1 MKMLCQVQLSKHR
14 YKTPEGYL
22 ICYDC
27 ILARTGKQT
36 YLQSE
41 LYGITEGEDRYIDVD
56 RKADQVFNEKTM
68 ASFEGKPLTIEHPDV
83 SVSPENYKELSVGNV
98 HNIHRGTFDGNDV
111 MYGDIT
117 VYDAEAIALI
127 ESGEM
132 TELSCGYDC
141 DITDGPN
148 PEQINI
154 RGNHIAL
161 CEQGRAGIARIQD
174 SKKKPWGAAPIIRD
188 SVQRGTLIQEFGAY
202 GKQYKVSKIQ
212 GNVLYCEE
220 LQSGKT
226 FLFKKDKENV
236 DWAIIKK
243 TDVKDS
249 EPNVDLLRSKTKHWT
264 LDLDHDTLCVT
275 LFGLDNRSSA
285 ALDHKFKD
293 KVYDTF
299 EEALA
304 DAEKLFA
311 EYKDQ
316 KEITDTRYGYYS
328 VNIIEWQ
335 EGAGN
340 CVDTNDKN
348 IGSMPAFSAFDKD
361 EIKGL
366 LRDAMKQQGYIRD
379 SEEPVR
385 YMVYH
390 FSGANQKHTTDADGL
405 TIEEAEN
412 IFRHCV
418 SHFSE
423 FNKNHEHTSYF
434 EVFLDEESDFYGG
447 DHIRYAEIDEEG
459 NAKIHGGTKDTFTLP
474 CEPFAG
480 DFKGYQYHYDRRHPK
495 DVWIL
500 KNAQLVKKLDIKELL
515 EKGNAEEAV
524 KKVIDGM
531 DAYDYWE
538 KTHPSGATTFYEDS
552 FVPLYIIALDK
563 NTWLDDND
571 RPTED
576 VAKARQFRT
585 REDADEYR
593 KVYCKG
599 SVEEVAGLIKDSL
612 DTSSEVEEIKEL
624 LKENEYTRM
633 IADPE
638 LNVID
643 IWFKDRRAMK
653 EAARKLVKR
662 YSIDLDPVGE
672 EACITIYDKINRDID
687 AIDLTKDSAPYFGRS
702 KKIYD
707 EYSKRFYTRAI
718 RELEAKL
725 EKLKK
730 NELLDANQEDYE
742 EQKTSLI
749 NEIEKQIKDYT
760 EKLNAE

>member
-174 SKKKPWGAAPIIRD
+174 SKKKPWGATPIVKD
-188 SVQRGTLIQEFGAY
+188 SVQKGTLIQEFGAY

-236 DWAIIKK
+236 DWATINKA
-243 TDVKDS
+243 DVKDS
-249 EPNVDLLRSKTKHWT
+249 ASNVDLLRSKTKHWT

-275 LFGLDNRSSA
+275 LFGLENRSSA
-285 ALDHKFKD
+285 ALDHRFND

-311 EYKDQ
+311 EYKDK

-328 VNIIEWQ
+328 INIVEWQ

-340 CVDTNDKN
+340 CVDENDKN
-348 IGSMPAFSAFDKD
+348 IGSMPAFSAFDQN
-361 EIKGL
+361 EIKGR
-366 LRDAMKQQGYIRD
+366 LREAMKQQGYIRD

-385 YMVYH
+385 YMV
-390 FSGANQKHTTDADGL
+390 SSDVASAISQNSTRTMNTPQLSRCSST
-405 TIEEAEN
+405 
-412 IFRHCV
+412 
-418 SHFSE
+418 
-423 FNKNHEHTSYF
+423 KNP
-434 EVFLDEESDFYGG
+434 
-447 DHIRYAEIDEEG
+447 IIMAEIISDTQRSTKKATPKSTAEPKTHSLCLLSLSQ
-459 NAKIHGGTKDTFTLP
+459 AITKDTN
-474 CEPFAG
+474 
-480 DFKGYQYHYDRRHPK
+480 
-495 DVWIL
+495 I
-500 KNAQLVKKLDIKELL
+500 
-515 EKGNAEEAV
+515 
-524 KKVIDGM
+524 
-531 DAYDYWE
+531 
-538 KTHPSGATTFYEDS
+538 
-552 FVPLYIIALDK
+552 
-563 NTWLDDND
+563 
-571 RPTED
+571 
-576 VAKARQFRT
+576 
-585 REDADEYR
+585 
-593 KVYCKG
+593 
-599 SVEEVAGLIKDSL
+599 
-612 DTSSEVEEIKEL
+612 
-624 LKENEYTRM
+624 
-633 IADPE
+633 
-638 LNVID
+638 
-643 IWFKDRRAMK
+643 
-653 EAARKLVKR
+653 
-662 YSIDLDPVGE
+662 
-672 EACITIYDKINRDID
+672 ITI
-687 AIDLTKDSAPYFGRS
+687 A
-702 KKIYD
+702 
-707 EYSKRFYTRAI
+707 AI
-718 RELEAKL
+718 R
-725 EKLKK
+725 
-730 NELLDANQEDYE
+730 
-742 EQKTSLI
+742 KTSGSSRTHSSSK
-749 NEIEKQIKDYT
+749 NST
-760 EKLNAE
+760 